1 MDKQSIIESALK
13 ANGITLSGRLAEDI
27 FDEKHFY
34 VFVDVFRNSENL
46 QVPSNKKLND
56 IKGYIAELG
65 INVEFILTDAT
76 KRSIED
82 GLRASMLHS
91 FPETVRNS
99 FLTMSGAE
107 SRVWLVPKAAISDDL
122 LEEITHKA
130 RLYLAIFDIMD
141 FSIELTSAANL
152 PSRIACLA
160 VIRNK
165 SPTNLQDITETLRR
179 RHFTIPSEDWMSRM
193 LDVLRRN
200 GMIIRSKGGNYAMTL
215 AGLKALGTAKGRR
228 SPDIAR
234 ILALARSGE

>member
-1 MDKQSIIESALK
+1 VDKQSIIESALK
-13 ANGITLSGRLAEDI
+13 ANGISPSGRLAEDI

-34 VFVDVFRNSENL
+34 VFVDVFRNSENM

-56 IKGYIAELG
+56 IKSQIADIG

-91 FPETVRNS
+91 FPETIRNS
-99 FLTMSGAE
+99 FLTISGAE
-107 SRVWLVPKAAISDDL
+107 TRVWLVPKAAINDDL
-122 LEEITHKA
+122 LKEINQKIGI
-130 RLYLAIFDIMD
+130 YLAVFDIED

-152 PSRIACLA
+152 PSRIVCLA
-160 VIRNK
+160 VIRNN
-165 SPTNLQDITETLRR
+165 SPTNLENIIEILRR

-200 GMIIRSKGGNYAMTL
+200 GMIIRSKGGMYSLSL
-215 AGLKALGTAKGRR
+215 AGLKALGTSKGRR
-228 SPDIAR
+228 SPDITR

>member
-13 ANGITLSGRLAEDI
+13 ANGVSPSGRLAEDI
-27 FDEKHFY
+27 FDENHFY
-34 VFVDVFRNSENL
+34 VFVDVFRNSENM
-46 QVPSNKKLND
+46 QVPSNKKLNE
-56 IKGYIAELG
+56 IKGQIADLG

-91 FPETVRNS
+91 FPETIRNS

-107 SRVWLVPKAAISDDL
+107 ARVWLVPKAAINDDL
-122 LEEITHKA
+122 LKEIKQKTGV
-130 RLYLAIFDIMD
+130 YLAVFDIKE

-152 PSRIACLA
+152 PSRIVCLE
-160 VIRNK
+160 VIRNQ
-165 SPTNLQDITETLRR
+165 SPACLQSITETLRR

-200 GMIIRSKGGNYAMTL
+200 GMIIRSKEGMYSLTL

-228 SPDIAR
+228 SPDITR